1 MVFEKRI
8 SRRIPIV
15 TRVEAHAGG
24 GPHIILAQNIS
35 VGGMLVRT
43 ADPLPEGTTIQLQF
57 SLPGAESEV
66 RATAIVQHV
75 TPGEFMGLR
84 FTQVSPADADT
95 IRQFVEKP

>member
-8 SRRIPIV
+8 SRRVPIV
-15 TRVEAHAGG
+15 TRVEAHAGA

-43 ADPLPEGTTIQLQF
+43 ADPLPEGETIELHF

-84 FTQVSPADADT
+84 FTQVSPADADA
-95 IRQFVEKP
+95 IRQFVEKI